1 MFWKKDNQEELRRIK
16 ELSDENN
23 SLHERVRELENLLTD
38 AETVIAERE
47 SQSDGGVSAGEVL
60 LEGQRGLGVL
70 RSVQSRTI
78 DALVSERNR
87 LENTEDLFT
96 GSAEMLDEAESG
108 LSQIDQIAAQ
118 GVTHAGEL
126 SGLASS
132 ISNFV
137 GVINSIAEQ
146 TNLLALNAAIEAARA
161 GESGRGFAVV
171 AEEVRNLAMR
181 SSESTQEINN
191 LVEKIESGT
200 QSIESNINE
209 VSEKSR
215 VLVKKTGEV
224 KDKVTQVLN
233 MSASMRNT
241 IRSCSD
247 RGVLSLGQVEN
258 MLFKSA
264 VYESLM
270 GKGSRGHIPAY
281 GETDLSRWLQS
292 EGSEKY
298 GRMSEFRAV
307 ESSLQKVH
315 ELGKQAIQAG
325 SAGIDDKTIEALRRM
340 EKASSDLLTNLEKL
354 AGHL

>member
-1 MFWKKDNQEELRRIK
+1 MFWKNDNKEELKQIRQ
-16 ELSDENN
+16 LSDEND
-23 SLHERVRELENLLTD
+23 SLGQRVRELENLLAD
-38 AETVIAERE
+38 AEAVISEKEA
-47 SQSDGGVSAGEVL
+47 QSNGGVSAGDVL
-60 LEGQRGLGVL
+60 LDGQKLLGNVRDVQL
-70 RSVQSRTI
+70 RITDS
-78 DALVSERNR
+78 LMSERDR
-87 LENTEDLFT
+87 LANTEDLFT
-96 GSAEMLDEAESG
+96 GSAEMLDEAEGG
-108 LSQIDQIAAQ
+108 LSQIDEIAAK

-132 ISNFV
+132 ISSFV

-191 LVEKIESGT
+191 LVEKIENGT

-224 KDKVTQVLN
+224 KDKVTQVLD
-233 MSASMRNT
+233 MSSSMRDT

-247 RGVLSLGQVEN
+247 RGILSAAQLEN
-258 MLFKSA
+258 MVFKAS

-270 GKGSRGHIPAY
+270 GRGAGQISSY
-281 GETDLSRWLQS
+281 NDTELYRWMQS

-298 GRMSEFRAV
+298 KRFSEFRTV

-315 ELGKQAIQAG
+315 ELGKQALNSG
-325 SAGIDDKTIEALRRM
+325 SAGVDANAIEALRKM
-340 EKASSDLLTNLEKL
+340 EKGSTDLMNNLDKL
-354 AGHL
+354 ASHF

>member
-1 MFWKKDNQEELRRIK
+1 MFFSRRSEDDIRQIR
-16 ELSDENN
+16 ELSQDNEALNK
-23 SLHERVRELENLLTD
+23 RVSELERQLAD
-38 AETVIAERE
+38 AENAMAEQQDQDTGGSQIADSLLDGQQQVGNIRDAVQGATAALSAE
-47 SQSDGGVSAGEVL
+47 SA
-60 LEGQRGLGVL
+60 
-70 RSVQSRTI
+70 
-78 DALVSERNR
+78 R

-108 LSQIDQIAAQ
+108 LSQIDTIAAQ

-191 LVEKIESGT
+191 LVEKIEGGT

-215 VLVKKTGEV
+215 VLVEKTGEV
-224 KDKVTQVLN
+224 KVKVSQVLD
-233 MSASMRNT
+233 MSSSMRDT
-241 IRSCSD
+241 IRSCAD
-247 RGVLSLGQVEN
+247 RGVVTNAQLESMQY
-258 MLFKSA
+258 KAS
-264 VYESLM
+264 VYENVMGRGRGSLASAAESELARWMGAEGGDKYGSEADFKAVQSANQKLYEM
-270 GKGSRGHIPAY
+270 GKKAAA
-281 GETDLSRWLQS
+281 T
-292 EGSEKY
+292 
-298 GRMSEFRAV
+298 A
-307 ESSLQKVH
+307 
-315 ELGKQAIQAG
+315 AG
-325 SAGIDDKTIEALRRM
+325 GIDDATIDALRKM
-340 EKASSDLLTNLEKL
+340 ERASEELLNNLARL
-354 AGHL
+354 SNHM

>member
-1 MFWKKDNQEELRRIK
+1 MWFNKSNEEDQRQIKQLTTENQTLNQRISA
-16 ELSDENN
+16 L
-23 SLHERVRELENLLTD
+23 ERQLAD
-38 AETVIAERE
+38 AELAISEQQKQDTGGNKTTDILLKGNSQLSNLKDSIQSSTNMLVTE
-47 SQSDGGVSAGEVL
+47 S
-60 LEGQRGLGVL
+60 
-70 RSVQSRTI
+70 
-78 DALVSERNR
+78 NR

-108 LSQIDQIAAQ
+108 LSQIDEIAAQ

-191 LVEKIESGT
+191 LVEKIEGGT

-215 VLVKKTGEV
+215 VLVQKTGEV
-224 KDKVTQVLN
+224 KNKVTQVLE
-233 MSASMRNT
+233 MSTSMRDT
-241 IRSCSD
+241 IRTCSD
-247 RGVLSLGQVEN
+247 RGVLSMAQVEVFS
-258 MLFKSA
+258 FKAS
-264 VYESLM
+264 VYDGILSG
-270 GKGSRGHIPAY
+270 GKGSLPGYNDSELA
-281 GETDLSRWLQS
+281 RWMQS
-292 EGSEKY
+292 EGANKY
-298 GRMSEFRAV
+298 GRISEFKASQ
-307 ESSLQKVH
+307 SSLQK
-315 ELGKQAIQAG
+315 LYDIGGQ
-325 SAGIDDKTIEALRRM
+325 ALRNADNDASDALQRM
-340 EKASSDLLTNLEKL
+340 ERTAEEVLGNLSRL
-354 AGHL
+354 ADQI

>member
-1 MFWKKDNQEELRRIK
+1 MFWKKDNQEELQRIK
-16 ELSDENN
+16 DLTADNDA
-23 SLHERVRELENLLTD
+23 LAQRVNELENLLAD
-38 AETVIAERE
+38 AESVISEKE
-47 SQSDGGVSAGEVL
+47 TQNSGGVSAGEVL
-60 LEGQRGLGVL
+60 LDGQSGLHSI
-70 RSVQSRTI
+70 RDVQVRTT
-78 DALVSERNR
+78 DALLSQRSR

-118 GVTHAGEL
+118 GVKHAGEL

-132 ISNFV
+132 ISSFV

-215 VLVKKTGEV
+215 VLVQKNGEV
-224 KDKVTQVLN
+224 KDKVTQVLD
-233 MSASMRNT
+233 MSSSMRET
-241 IRSCSD
+241 IRSCAD
-247 RGVLSLGQVEN
+247 RGVVATAQLEN
-258 MLFKSA
+258 MAFKAA
-264 VYESLM
+264 VYETLM
-270 GKGSRGHIPAY
+270 GRGH
-281 GETDLSRWLQS
+281 GGKLQS
-292 EGSEKY
+292 VSETELHRWMMNEGSEY
-298 GRMSEFRAV
+298 SRFGEFRAV
-307 ESSLQKVH
+307 ETSLQKVY
-315 ELGKQAIQAG
+315 EQANNALASGAAG
-325 SAGIDDKTIEALRRM
+325 MTNETIEILRKM
-340 EKASSDLLTNLEKL
+340 EKYSEDLLVSLEKL
-354 AGHL
+354 AAQC

>member
-1 MFWKKDNQEELRRIK
+1 MFWKKDNQEELNKIR
-16 ELSDENN
+16 ELTDENGA
-23 SLHERVRELENLLTD
+23 LGQRVRELENLLAD
-38 AETVIAERE
+38 AESVIAEKE
-47 SQSDGGVSAGEVL
+47 SLGNSGVSAADAL
-60 LEGQRGLGVL
+60 IDGQRGLGNIRDTQL
-70 RSVQSRTI
+70 RLT
-78 DALVSERNR
+78 DALLSERDR

-96 GSAEMLDEAESG
+96 GSAEMLDEAETG

-118 GVTHAGEL
+118 GVKHAGEL

-215 VLVKKTGEV
+215 VLVQKTSEV
-224 KDKVTQVLN
+224 KAKVTQVLD
-233 MSASMRNT
+233 MSSSMRDT

-247 RGVLSLGQVEN
+247 TGVVSIAQTEN
-258 MLFKSA
+258 MQFKAS
-264 VYESLM
+264 VYQILM
-270 GKGSRGHIPAY
+270 GKGSGSRLQTAS
-281 GETDLSRWLQS
+281 ETELHRWLS
-292 EGSEKY
+292 TEGS
-298 GRMSEFRAV
+298 RFNHHSEYRAA
-307 ESSLQKVH
+307 ESALQRVYEFGQKSLEV
-315 ELGKQAIQAG
+315 GAG
-325 SAGIDDKTIEALRRM
+325 GMNEATLDTLLKM
-340 EKASSDLLTNLEKL
+340 EKASSDLMGALEKL
-354 AGHL
+354 VSNL